1 MKKTSVLVLTA
12 AAAFTLVAC
21 GGKAST
27 STASTTVTSS
37 TETTVSSTPTSIE
50 DVAFSVWAGEED
62 QTMLGEVIADF
73 KTAHPEANFNIT
85 LGVQSEST
93 AKDTILKD
101 PQSAA
106 DVFAYASD
114 QLYDLAKG
122 GCLQN
127 VEDVLEA
134 ADLTDVETRNSE
146 KSVEAA
152 KYNNK
157 LYSFPLTASN
167 SYFLYY
173 DSSVLDLAD
182 CDTFDGM
189 MAKIKAKSTAD
200 NVTYK
205 FAWPTSSGWYLGGWF
220 QPLGLTCTLDT
231 TNNVNICNWNIKT
244 ASGDVKATG
253 VQASEALMKLS
264 VGQYKDN
271 WLNEPDASLPSDCA
285 LNSTTNSRV
294 VAAINGTWNAN
305 KIKTAWGTG
314 YNATDLPSFTVGSSS
329 YHMNSVG
336 GYKLIGVNAYSAQT
350 GWATEFA
357 NYLSNETNQI
367 RRYNERGEGPT
378 NTAALTK
385 IDLSTNPAVAALA
398 LQSAYFFTQSVGG
411 NFWKPTESLSAALES
426 GASGT
431 TALATGMGTSS
442 LVFDEAAIQSVLDI
456 AVTGIIAA

>member
-1 MKKTSVLVLTA
+1 VSSA
-12 AAAFTLVAC
+12 SDAIAFT
-21 GGKAST
+21 
-27 STASTTVTSS
+27 
-37 TETTVSSTPTSIE
+37 
-50 DVAFSVWAGEED
+50 VWAGEED
-62 QTMLGEVIADF
+62 QTMLGEIIDDF
-73 KTAHPEANFNIT
+73 KKDNPTETFSIT

-134 ADLTDVETRNSE
+134 ADLTDVETRNSD

-152 KYNNK
+152 KYDSK

-189 MAKIKAKSTAD
+189 MAKIAAKSAAD
-200 NVTYK
+200 GVTYK
-205 FAWPTSSGWYLGGWF
+205 FAWPTGSGWYLGGWF
-220 QPLGLTCTLDT
+220 DPLGLTCTLDT
-231 TNNVNICNWNIKT
+231 TNNVNVCNWNTKT
-244 ASGDVKATG
+244 ATGSVKATG
-253 VQASEALMKLS
+253 LEASEALMKLS
-264 VGQYKDN
+264 VGQYKDY
-271 WLNEPDASLPSDCA
+271 WLNEPDKSLPGDCT
-285 LNSTTNSRV
+285 LNETAKTRV
-294 VAAINGTWNAN
+294 VAAINGTWNA
-305 KIKTAWGTG
+305 KAIETAWNTG
-314 YNATDLPSFTVGSSS
+314 YNATDLPSFTVGSSN
-329 YHMNSVG
+329 YHMESVG

-350 GWATEFA
+350 GWATTFA

-378 NTAALTK
+378 NTAALSK
-385 IDLSTNPAVAALA
+385 IDLTSNPAVAALA

-411 NFWKPTESLSAALES
+411 NFWTPSGSLSVALET

-431 TALATGMGTSS
+431 TPLVTSGAGTST
-442 LVFDEAAIQSVLDI
+442 LTFDETALQKVLDD
-456 AVTGIIAA
+456 AVGGIIATV